1 MYTFEVTAKAISH
14 RKNRYMQ
21 LFVSDTGFMYVYP
34 MKVKTEIVNV
44 VKAFAKMIGVTTA
57 PILDPEGTH
66 KSEALKKAANDMNLP
81 SKYLE
86 RQIQWDNLAELCI
99 GLLKEVVRKD
109 TKDSGSPL

>member
-1 MYTFEVTAKAISH
+1 MDTFEVTAKAISQ

-66 KSEALKKAANDMNLP
+66 KSEALKKAANDMSLP
-81 SKYLE
+81 LKFLE
-86 RQIQWDNLAELCI
+86 RQTQWANRVELYI
-99 GLLKEVVRKD
+99 DLLREAVWKD
-109 TKDSGSPL
+109 M